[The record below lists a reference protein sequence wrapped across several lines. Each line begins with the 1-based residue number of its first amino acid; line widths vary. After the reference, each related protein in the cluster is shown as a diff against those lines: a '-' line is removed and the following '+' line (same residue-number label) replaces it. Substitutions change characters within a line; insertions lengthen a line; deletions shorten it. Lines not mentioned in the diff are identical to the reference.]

1 MTTKVEFHFDFGSAN
16 AYFPHRLIP
25 EIETRTGAS
34 FVYVPILLGGVFK
47 ATGNQAPMVAF
58 ANIKNKLDYQ
68 RLEIARFIKRWNTP
82 KWAMNPHFPVNTL
95 QIMRGAVAAD
105 ELGVLGPYAEA
116 MFAGMWEDG
125 LKLDDPAVIAATLE
139 KAGLEAE
146 RIMALAQTPEV
157 KAKLAANTEASVAR
171 GTFGS
176 PTFFIGDEIWFGKD
190 SLRDL
195 EEAIVHAQQDDAAKE
210 PVREFP

>member
-25 EIETRTGAS
+25 GIETRTGAA

-47 ATGNQAPMVAF
+47 ATGNQPPMVAF
-58 ANIKNKLDYQ
+58 GGVKGKLEYQ
-68 RLEIARFIKRWNTP
+68 RLEIQRFMKRWDTP
-82 KWAMNPHFPVNTL
+82 KFAMNPHFPVNTL
-95 QIMRGAVAAD
+95 QIMRGAVAA
-105 ELGVLGPYAEA
+105 ESLGQLGPYAEA

-125 LKLDDPAVIAATLE
+125 LKLDEPAVIAATIAG
-139 KAGLEAE
+139 AGLDAE
-146 RIMALAQTPEV
+146 QIMALAQTPEV
-157 KAKLAANTEASVAR
+157 KAKLIANTEASVAR

-176 PTFFIGDEIWFGKD
+176 PTFYIGGEIWFGKD

-195 EEAIVHAQQDDAAKE
+195 EEAIVHAQQDEAQNE

>member
-47 ATGNQAPMVAF
+47 ATGNQPPMVAF
-58 ANIKNKLDYQ
+58 GGVKGKLEYQ
-68 RLEIARFIKRWNTP
+68 RLEIVRFMKRWNTP
-82 KWAMNPHFPVNTL
+82 NWRMNPYFPVNTL
-95 QIMRGAVAAD
+95 QIMRGAVAAE
-105 ELGVLGPYAEA
+105 ELNQLGPYSEA
-116 MFAGMWEDG
+116 MFAAIWEDG
-125 LKLDDPAVIAATLE
+125 LKLDEPAVIAATIA
-139 KAGLEAE
+139 KAGLDADQ
-146 RIMALAQTPEV
+146 IMTLAQTPEV
-157 KAKLAANTEASVAR
+157 KAKLIANTEASVAR

>member
-25 EIETRTGAS
+25 GIETRTGAE

-47 ATGNQAPMVAF
+47 ATNNQPPMVAF
-58 ANIKNKLDYQ
+58 GGVKGKLEYQ
-68 RLEIARFIKRWNTP
+68 RLEIERFMKRWATP
-82 KWAMNPHFPVNTL
+82 NWRMNPYFPVNTL
-95 QIMRGAVAAD
+95 QIMRGAVAAE
-105 ELGVLGPYAEA
+105 ELDQLGPYAEA
-116 MFAGMWEDG
+116 MFTAMWEDG
-125 LKLDDPAVIAATLE
+125 LKLDEPAVIAATIA
-139 KAGLEAE
+139 KAGLDANQ
-146 RIMALAQTPEV
+146 IMTLAQTPEV
-157 KAKLAANTEASVAR
+157 KAKLIANTEASVAR

-176 PTFFIGDEIWFGKD
+176 PTFYIGDEIWFGKD

-195 EEAIVHAQQDDAAKE
+195 EEAIVHAQQDEAQSE